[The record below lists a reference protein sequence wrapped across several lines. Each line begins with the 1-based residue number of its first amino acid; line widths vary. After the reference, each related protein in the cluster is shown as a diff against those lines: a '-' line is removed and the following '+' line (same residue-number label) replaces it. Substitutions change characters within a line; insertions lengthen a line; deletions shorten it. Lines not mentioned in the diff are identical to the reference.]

1 MHPTLKDTIAL
12 GVILWVIG
20 YAILM
25 GLYYSPFASS
35 MSWIIIVVSTPLAIL
50 YTWWWFKERDHHPLS
65 YYVIVG
71 LVWVLIALVLD
82 YLFIVFLFGITNYY
96 SPDVLL
102 YYALIFLVPV
112 GVSWYLDWADMVSY
126 PVES

>member
-12 GVILWVIG
+12 GVLLWVIG
-20 YAILM
+20 HAILM

-50 YTWWWFKERDHHPLS
+50 YTWWWFKERDHHHLS
-65 YYVIVG
+65 YYVIMG

-112 GVSWYLDWADMVSY
+112 GVGWYLDWADMVSY